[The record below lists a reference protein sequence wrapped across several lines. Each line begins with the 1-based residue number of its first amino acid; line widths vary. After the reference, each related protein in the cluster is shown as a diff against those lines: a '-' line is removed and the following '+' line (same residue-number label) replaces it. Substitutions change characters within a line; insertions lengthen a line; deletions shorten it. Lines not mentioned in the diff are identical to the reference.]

1 MPSVCG
7 DGWSLSWMAE
17 IKIITRKCP
26 LQTRLVNCSPVTWTV
41 NKLSIE
47 KFLRVS
53 KQDFS
58 SVAKMEWWEG
68 MVDLANW
75 PRLRFVLASLRSQI
89 LLAHS
94 LITVVNVKIWKNS
107 EFCFWKNR
115 NIVLL
120 ERIRLKG
127 NTIQDC
133 IQRRKRYN
141 NILSLCNW
149 PVWERR
155 GENRL
160 WSKWNELV
168 INRGLKILYSVIV

>member
-1 MPSVCG
+1 MPSVYG
-7 DGWSLSWMAE
+7 DAWSLSWMAE

-41 NKLSIE
+41 NKLLIE

-75 PRLRFVLASLRSQI
+75 PRSSFGPASLRSRI

-133 IQRRKRYN
+133 TQRRKRYN

-155 GENRL
+155 GENLL

-168 INRGLKILYSVIV
+168 INRGLKIPYSAIV